1 MLAFSTSVRTGRN
14 VPVAIARASSAAPAC
29 EIVKVFAISGRE
41 KTKPECAVSAAA
53 HTLGLIPTIANHEG
67 SKHGGSK
74 ARRFKAQRFK
84 PQEYKGTSSKGTKVR
99 RAEIQEHATLVQNT
113 E

>member
-29 EIVKVFAISGRE
+29 EIVKVFAISGRD
-41 KTKPECAVSAAA
+41 KTKRECAVSAAA
-53 HTLGLIPTIANHEG
+53 RTLGLIPTIAKHEG

-74 ARRFKAQRFK
+74 ARGFEPGVSCIGNACQGRRQRAIGEKAKTR
-84 PQEYKGTSSKGTKVR
+84 G
-99 RAEIQEHATLVQNT
+99 L
-113 E
+113 